1 MSLKLCYIWVEEYR
15 NFENFGVNF
24 SSAEK
29 FDYNHSTG
37 LISHEAINKLPNNF
51 FENDRILDVT
61 GIIGKN
67 GTGKSNLLEL
77 ACSLLKGGTTSIKSK
92 FLIIIKRFNGYEC
105 HSSPELT
112 HIFNANLPMAMTMY
126 NRAIEPFKVIFFSNV
141 YDERE
146 HFFDSRISNLSGNY
160 RFKKTRYTSSN
171 KTSDFVKQLQF
182 VRGPFMDRSEIP
194 YPDEISITIKK
205 LNVSQRTRRLN
216 FMPND
221 SNNFEDY
228 LNSFY
233 KDIGALKA
241 SVDKLYYS
249 IVFSLIL
256 DFSSFVSYELEDFS
270 LISDEL
276 QRITESLI
284 IDVEEIQNSYKSKLA
299 IAQKWESWLRTS
311 LNLVISISNSDTNLD
326 NKIKDI
332 IEEHKDILKILERFS
347 EFINKDDLKI
357 EVEGS
362 RGRKQEKYIVRFKRE
377 TSKLEE
383 QFYNYFDKDSKFNLN
398 WLGLSSGHKAYLDF
412 FSLLW
417 FELKN
422 IKTQNVI
429 IFIDEGDLYL
439 HPKWQ
444 ADFFYKLIT
453 LIPQFR
459 EVNFQFVLTSHSP
472 FLVSDLPNE
481 NLVFL
486 SSNTNHQIEVVEK
499 PEIKTFGGNLGDLYI
514 NAFFMEGALI
524 SRFAAKKI
532 QDVVDKI
539 NDKQS
544 RLTTND
550 KKLIDLIGED
560 LIRLQIENILND
572 SNRG

>member
-1 MSLKLCYIWVEEYR
+1 
-15 NFENFGVNF
+15 
-24 SSAEK
+24 
-29 FDYNHSTG
+29 
-37 LISHEAINKLPNNF
+37 
-51 FENDRILDVT
+51 
-61 GIIGKN
+61 
-67 GTGKSNLLEL
+67 
-77 ACSLLKGGTTSIKSK
+77 
-92 FLIIIKRFNGYEC
+92 
-105 HSSPELT
+105 
-112 HIFNANLPMAMTMY
+112 
-126 NRAIEPFKVIFFSNV
+126 
-141 YDERE
+141 
-146 HFFDSRISNLSGNY
+146 
-160 RFKKTRYTSSN
+160 
-171 KTSDFVKQLQF
+171 
-182 VRGPFMDRSEIP
+182 
-194 YPDEISITIKK
+194 
-205 LNVSQRTRRLN
+205 
-216 FMPND
+216 MPND